1 MGFFRV
7 YAGADGESHI
17 EELDVERQ
25 PELST
30 MQNVKEVK
38 IQHFSEPRTMD
49 FHPLPDRRLIIHL
62 SGEVEIGM
70 SDGTKHIFRA
80 GDARLMED
88 VTGRGHTHRD
98 LTPTT
103 DAAYIFLID

>member
-1 MGFFRV
+1 MAFYRV

-17 EELDVERQ
+17 EEIDVERQ
-25 PELST
+25 SELST
-30 MQNVKEVK
+30 IQNIKEVK
-38 IQHFSEPRTMD
+38 IQHFSGPRLMD

-62 SGEVEIGM
+62 SGEVEIGV
-70 SDGTKHIFRA
+70 SDGTKQLFRA

-88 VTGRGHTHRD
+88 VTGKGHSHRD

-103 DAAYIFLID
+103 DAAYIFLND

>member
-7 YAGADGESHI
+7 FAGADGESHI

-25 PELST
+25 PELCT
-30 MQNVKEVK
+30 IQNVKEVK
-38 IQHFSEPRTMD
+38 IQHFSEPRNMD

-62 SGEVEIGM
+62 SGETEIGM
-70 SDGTKHIFRA
+70 SDGTKQIFRA

-88 VTGRGHTHRD
+88 VSGKGHTHHD
-98 LTPTT
+98 LTSTT
-103 DAAYIFLID
+103 DAAYIYLND

>member
-1 MGFFRV
+1 MGYFRV
-7 YAGADGESHI
+7 FAGADGESHI

-30 MQNVKEVK
+30 IRNVNEVK
-38 IQHFSEPRTMD
+38 FQHFSEPRIMD

-62 SGEVEIGM
+62 SGEVEIGL
-70 SDGTKHIFRA
+70 SDGTKQIFRA

-98 LTPTT
+98 LSPTT
-103 DAAYIFLID
+103 DAAYIFLND

>member
-7 YAGADGESHI
+7 FAGPDGESHI
-17 EELDVERQ
+17 EELDVKGQ
-25 PELST
+25 PELGT
-30 MQNVKEVK
+30 IQNIKEVK
-38 IQHFSEPRTMD
+38 FQHFPEPRNMD
-49 FHPLPDRRLIIHL
+49 FHPLSDRRLIIHL
-62 SGEVEIGM
+62 SGEVEIGV
-70 SDGTKHIFRA
+70 SDGTKQVFRA

-103 DAAYIFLID
+103 AAAYIFLND

>member
-17 EELDVERQ
+17 EELDVAGQ
-25 PELST
+25 PDLAT
-30 MQNVKEVK
+30 IQNVKEVK
-38 IQHFSEPRTMD
+38 IQHFAEPRKMD

-70 SDGTKHIFRA
+70 SDGTKQIFRA
-80 GDARLMED
+80 GDVRLMED
-88 VTGRGHTHRD
+88 VTGRGHSHQD

-103 DAAYIFLID
+103 DAAYVFLID

>member
-7 YAGADGESHI
+7 YAGPDGESHI
-17 EELDVERQ
+17 EELDMKLR

-30 MQNVKEVK
+30 IQNIKEVK
-38 IQHFSEPRTMD
+38 IQHFPEPRTMD

-62 SGEVEIGM
+62 SGEVEIGL
-70 SDGTKHIFRA
+70 SDGTKQLFRA

-88 VTGRGHTHRD
+88 VTGKGHSHRD

-103 DAAYIFLID
+103 DAAYIFLND

>member
-1 MGFFRV
+1 MGFFRI
-7 YAGADGESHI
+7 YAGSDGESHI

-30 MQNVKEVK
+30 IQNIKEVK
-38 IQHFSEPRTMD
+38 IQHFAEPRTMD

-70 SDGTKHIFRA
+70 SDGTKQLFRA

-88 VTGRGHTHRD
+88 VTGKGHSHRD

-103 DAAYIFLID
+103 DAAYIFLND

>member
-1 MGFFRV
+1 MGYFRV
-7 YAGADGESHI
+7 FAGADGESHI

-30 MQNVKEVK
+30 IRNVKEVK
-38 IQHFSEPRTMD
+38 FQHFSEPRIMD

-62 SGEVEIGM
+62 SGEVEIGL
-70 SDGTKHIFRA
+70 SDGTKQIFRA

-98 LTPTT
+98 LTSTT
-103 DAAYIFLID
+103 AAAYIFLND